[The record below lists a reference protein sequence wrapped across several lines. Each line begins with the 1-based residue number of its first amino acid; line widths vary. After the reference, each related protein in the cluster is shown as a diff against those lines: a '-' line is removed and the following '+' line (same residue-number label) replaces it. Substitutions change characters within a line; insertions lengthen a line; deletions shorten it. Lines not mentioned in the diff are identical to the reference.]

1 MTEVA
6 PLISAALAELK
17 AAHAAQDRAITRLEM
32 ALQQAVQQRLQHL
45 PASEALPTDHRRAHR
60 PGVQRKIDADP
71 ELQTFI
77 RARIDRLTFVEIA
90 DDIAAHFPPARRV
103 RRSAIHA
110 WWKREAEGQSRRS
123 S

>member
-32 ALQQAVQQRLQHL
+32 ALQQAVQQGLQHL
-45 PASEALPTDHRRAHR
+45 PASEALPTDHRREHR

-71 ELQTFI
+71 ELLTFI
-77 RARIDRLTFVEIA
+77 RARIDRLTFEQ
-90 DDIAAHFPPARRV
+90 IAAEVADHFPPERRV

-110 WWKREAEGQSRRS
+110 WWKRETKGKRNS
-123 S
+123 